1 MSEFSVN
8 ENGVPFY
15 PKAHVGRLMVTLAA
29 IDVLQVATVTSIAAY
44 TGLSKGNI
52 DKYVETLKDQLGVVI
67 VKSDHNVYKI
77 LSWGEVLKESGVKR
91 YLTGNV

>member
-1 MSEFSVN
+1 MSGFSVN
-8 ENGVPFY
+8 DHGVPFY
-15 PKAHVGRLMVTLAA
+15 PKAHIGRLMVTLAA
-29 IDVLQVATVTSIAAY
+29 IDLLEVPTVTSIAAY

-77 LSWGEVLKESGVKR
+77 LSWGEVLKEAGVKK
-91 YLTGNV
+91 YLTGHA